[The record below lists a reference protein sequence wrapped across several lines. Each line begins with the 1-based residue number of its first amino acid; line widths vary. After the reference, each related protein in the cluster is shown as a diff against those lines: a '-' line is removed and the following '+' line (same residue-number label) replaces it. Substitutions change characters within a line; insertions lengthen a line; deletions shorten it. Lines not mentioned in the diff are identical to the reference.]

1 MYNGCKKFHINR
13 KPEKL
18 QIYEANLSTYTRHMW
33 TVESILYIHM
43 QLETLISVESCKFK
57 RFLYDVWQV
66 VGCYDNLIGVLSI
79 EVLLLVEFYVGILGI
94 YFLMWLVFSYTNGI
108 VQLILYLIVF
118 MHDTL
123 YLLINLQLLR
133 Y

>member
-33 TVESILYIHM
+33 TVESILSLHM

-94 YFLMWLVFSYTNGI
+94 YFVMWLVFSYTNGI
-108 VQLILYLIVF
+108 WFSLYY
-118 MHDTL
+118 T
-123 YLLINLQLLR
+123 
-133 Y
+133 

>member
-1 MYNGCKKFHINR
+1 
-13 KPEKL
+13 
-18 QIYEANLSTYTRHMW
+18 
-33 TVESILYIHM
+33 M

-94 YFLMWLVFSYTNGI
+94 YFVMWLVFSYTNGI

-123 YLLINLQLLR
+123 YLLINLQILR